1 MSLEKVVDQVIK
13 AEVLVLGSEAAGAKA
28 AIEAQEEGADVLV
41 VTKGL
46 VGRTGNTLMA
56 GKGIQADGR

>member
-1 MSLEKVVDQVIK
+1 MEKIVEQEIK
-13 AEVLVLGSEAAGAKA
+13 TEVLVLGSEAAGAKA

-46 VGRTGNTLMA
+46 VGLA
-56 GKGIQADGR
+56 